1 MCDSDSGLSIS
12 MNGSNK
18 DIDTSPS
25 TSTFIKICVPSVN
38 IEVCD
43 YFLNDN
49 LTLQKVYGFLSTDI
63 VSDVKLSIATDLN
76 LEFGDI
82 LNYGLFLPPANG
94 KAGKFLQEDRQ
105 LKEYPFS
112 CSVGHLEVYFFAL

>member
-18 DIDTSPS
+18 DIDTSLSSP
-25 TSTFIKICVPSVN
+25 TVIKISVPSVN
-38 IEVCD
+38 VEVSD
-43 YFLNDN
+43 TYLNTVVP
-49 LTLQKVYGFLSTDI
+49 LKKVYSFLSTNI

-76 LEFGDI
+76 LEFRDI

-105 LKEYPFS
+105 LKDYPFS
-112 CSVGHLEVYFFAL
+112 CSVGHLEVCCFSF